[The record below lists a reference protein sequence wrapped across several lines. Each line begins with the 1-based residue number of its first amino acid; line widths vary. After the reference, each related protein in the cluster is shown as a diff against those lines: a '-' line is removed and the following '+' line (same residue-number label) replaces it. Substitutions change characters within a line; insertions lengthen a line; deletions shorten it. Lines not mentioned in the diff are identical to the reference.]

1 MKMRRAG
8 LGFLSASLAAALAA
22 GAPATVLAASPE
34 FARTAEEW
42 AVLRDNTLEYE
53 EIPDLIHEYNSTVQ
67 NNMVSYDDYRGKDA
81 NEIADDYREAAQTL
95 YDSIEWPSE
104 DDSGYAM
111 LYSAAETAQAQ
122 ARQME
127 KMADDNVSDGMII
140 KWQYDQVEASLS
152 STAQNLMN
160 QYYQLQENL
169 KTAQSG
175 KELAEASLQ
184 AVQTQASLG
193 MATNNDVLTAQEAV
207 KTAEAGIIS
216 IQSSIQSVKQNLQV
230 MTGWAYN
237 SQPEIAPMPQV
248 DVTRIDSMNPE
259 TDLEK
264 ALARSADESLLQAIG
279 LSLSAP
285 AYTPNAIMTYKD
297 QKSRERQMR
306 ITFLSIGLTT
316 VVLMLLL
323 AFCGK
328 LYMGYLDEK
337 AHKAELES
345 RIASWPV
352 LYTPDQLRNNL
363 ADTQKWQVQAR
374 TLAKRRI
381 AAALMTELSTITP
394 EAIHITGMRVT
405 FKDVNPG
412 KQEAQRGTKKP
423 SEPEE
428 SAVAVLTGSVAG
440 DMLQRESQLA
450 EFLSQLEH
458 SPMVLSLVVEK
469 QQTDTEILSFVATLR
484 LV

>member
-42 AVLRDNTLEYE
+42 AALRDNTLEYE

-264 ALARSADESLLQAIG
+264 ALETNYTLMIDKRTLENTDDAANQQIARQTIANDEQKIASGLTDLYNQVLQARDSYNQAQSALALEEQNMAATQTRYDLGMVSRLEYLQAQNTYVQSQADFRIQE
-279 LSLSAP
+279 LSLQAAMD
-285 AYTPNAIMTYKD
+285 AYDWALQGNLT
-297 QKSRERQMR
+297 
-306 ITFLSIGLTT
+306 LS
-316 VVLMLLL
+316 
-323 AFCGK
+323 
-328 LYMGYLDEK
+328 
-337 AHKAELES
+337 
-345 RIASWPV
+345 
-352 LYTPDQLRNNL
+352 
-363 ADTQKWQVQAR
+363 
-374 TLAKRRI
+374 
-381 AAALMTELSTITP
+381 
-394 EAIHITGMRVT
+394 
-405 FKDVNPG
+405 
-412 KQEAQRGTKKP
+412 
-423 SEPEE
+423 
-428 SAVAVLTGSVAG
+428 
-440 DMLQRESQLA
+440 
-450 EFLSQLEH
+450 
-458 SPMVLSLVVEK
+458 
-469 QQTDTEILSFVATLR
+469 
-484 LV
+484 

>member
-42 AVLRDNTLEYE
+42 AALRDNTLEYE

-264 ALARSADESLLQAIG
+264 ALETNYTLMIDKRTLENTDDAANQQIARQTIANDEQKIASGLTDLYNQVLQARDSYNQAQSALALEEQNMAATQTRYDLGMVTRLEYLQAQNTYVQSQADFRIQE
-279 LSLSAP
+279 LSLQAAMD
-285 AYTPNAIMTYKD
+285 AYDWALKGSLT
-297 QKSRERQMR
+297 
-306 ITFLSIGLTT
+306 LS
-316 VVLMLLL
+316 
-323 AFCGK
+323 
-328 LYMGYLDEK
+328 
-337 AHKAELES
+337 
-345 RIASWPV
+345 
-352 LYTPDQLRNNL
+352 
-363 ADTQKWQVQAR
+363 
-374 TLAKRRI
+374 
-381 AAALMTELSTITP
+381 
-394 EAIHITGMRVT
+394 
-405 FKDVNPG
+405 
-412 KQEAQRGTKKP
+412 
-423 SEPEE
+423 
-428 SAVAVLTGSVAG
+428 
-440 DMLQRESQLA
+440 
-450 EFLSQLEH
+450 
-458 SPMVLSLVVEK
+458 
-469 QQTDTEILSFVATLR
+469 
-484 LV
+484 

>member
-42 AVLRDNTLEYE
+42 AALRDNTLEYE

-207 KTAEAGIIS
+207 KTAEAGVIS
-216 IQSSIQSVKQNLQV
+216 AESNIQSVKQNLQV

-237 SQPEIAPMPQV
+237 SEPEIAQMPPV
-248 DVTRIDSMNPE
+248 DVTRIDAMNPE

-264 ALARSADESLLQAIG
+264 ALENNYTLLIAKRTLENTSDAANQQIQRQTIANTEQQIASGLTDLYSQVIQARNTYDQARSALELEEKNMAAAETKYGLGMISRLEYLQARN
-279 LSLSAP
+279 
-285 AYTPNAIMTYKD
+285 AY
-297 QKSRERQMR
+297 
-306 ITFLSIGLTT
+306 
-316 VVLMLLL
+316 V
-323 AFCGK
+323 
-328 LYMGYLDEK
+328 
-337 AHKAELES
+337 
-345 RIASWPV
+345 
-352 LYTPDQLRNNL
+352 
-363 ADTQKWQVQAR
+363 
-374 TLAKRRI
+374 
-381 AAALMTELSTITP
+381 
-394 EAIHITGMRVT
+394 
-405 FKDVNPG
+405 
-412 KQEAQRGTKKP
+412 
-423 SEPEE
+423 
-428 SAVAVLTGSVAG
+428 
-440 DMLQRESQLA
+440 ESQANFRIQELA
-450 EFLSQLEH
+450 LQSAMDAYDWALRGN
-458 SPMVLSLVVEK
+458 MVLG
-469 QQTDTEILSFVATLR
+469 
-484 LV
+484 

>member
-264 ALARSADESLLQAIG
+264 ALETNYTLMIDKRTLENTDDAANQQIARQTIANDEQKIASGLTDLYNQVLQARDSYNQAQSALALEEQNMAATQTRYDLGMVSRLEYLQAQNTYVQSQADFRIQE
-279 LSLSAP
+279 LSLQAAMD
-285 AYTPNAIMTYKD
+285 AYDWALKGSLT
-297 QKSRERQMR
+297 
-306 ITFLSIGLTT
+306 LS
-316 VVLMLLL
+316 
-323 AFCGK
+323 
-328 LYMGYLDEK
+328 
-337 AHKAELES
+337 
-345 RIASWPV
+345 
-352 LYTPDQLRNNL
+352 
-363 ADTQKWQVQAR
+363 
-374 TLAKRRI
+374 
-381 AAALMTELSTITP
+381 
-394 EAIHITGMRVT
+394 
-405 FKDVNPG
+405 
-412 KQEAQRGTKKP
+412 
-423 SEPEE
+423 
-428 SAVAVLTGSVAG
+428 
-440 DMLQRESQLA
+440 
-450 EFLSQLEH
+450 
-458 SPMVLSLVVEK
+458 
-469 QQTDTEILSFVATLR
+469 
-484 LV
+484 

>member
-42 AVLRDNTLEYE
+42 AALRDNTLEYE

-230 MTGWAYN
+230 LTGWAYN

-264 ALARSADESLLQAIG
+264 ALETNYTLMIDKRTLENTDDAANQQIARQTIANDEQKIASGLTDLYNQVLQARDSYNQAQSALALEEQNMAATQTRYDLGMVSRLEYLQAQNTYVQSQADFHIQE
-279 LSLSAP
+279 LSLQAAMD
-285 AYTPNAIMTYKD
+285 AYDWALKGSLT
-297 QKSRERQMR
+297 
-306 ITFLSIGLTT
+306 LS
-316 VVLMLLL
+316 
-323 AFCGK
+323 
-328 LYMGYLDEK
+328 
-337 AHKAELES
+337 
-345 RIASWPV
+345 
-352 LYTPDQLRNNL
+352 
-363 ADTQKWQVQAR
+363 
-374 TLAKRRI
+374 
-381 AAALMTELSTITP
+381 
-394 EAIHITGMRVT
+394 
-405 FKDVNPG
+405 
-412 KQEAQRGTKKP
+412 
-423 SEPEE
+423 
-428 SAVAVLTGSVAG
+428 
-440 DMLQRESQLA
+440 
-450 EFLSQLEH
+450 
-458 SPMVLSLVVEK
+458 
-469 QQTDTEILSFVATLR
+469 
-484 LV
+484 

>member
-264 ALARSADESLLQAIG
+264 ALETNYTLMIDKRTLENTDDAANQQIARQTIANDEQKIASGLTDLYNQVLQARDSYNQAQSALALEEQNMAATQTRYDLGMVSRLEYLQAQNTYVQSQADFHIQE
-279 LSLSAP
+279 LSLQAAMD
-285 AYTPNAIMTYKD
+285 AYDWALKGSLT
-297 QKSRERQMR
+297 
-306 ITFLSIGLTT
+306 LS
-316 VVLMLLL
+316 
-323 AFCGK
+323 
-328 LYMGYLDEK
+328 
-337 AHKAELES
+337 
-345 RIASWPV
+345 
-352 LYTPDQLRNNL
+352 
-363 ADTQKWQVQAR
+363 
-374 TLAKRRI
+374 
-381 AAALMTELSTITP
+381 
-394 EAIHITGMRVT
+394 
-405 FKDVNPG
+405 
-412 KQEAQRGTKKP
+412 
-423 SEPEE
+423 
-428 SAVAVLTGSVAG
+428 
-440 DMLQRESQLA
+440 
-450 EFLSQLEH
+450 
-458 SPMVLSLVVEK
+458 
-469 QQTDTEILSFVATLR
+469 
-484 LV
+484 

>member
-42 AVLRDNTLEYE
+42 AALRDNTLEYE

-264 ALARSADESLLQAIG
+264 ALETNYTLMIDKRTLENTDDAANQQIARQTIANDEQKIASGLTDLYNQVLQARDSYNQAQSALALEEQNMAATQTRYDLGMVSRLEYLQAQNTYVQSQADFRIQELSLQAAMDAYDWEKNAVFSLLPGSGRSDGGFFPGGSHGRLSVG
-279 LSLSAP
+279 L
-285 AYTPNAIMTYKD
+285 
-297 QKSRERQMR
+297 
-306 ITFLSIGLTT
+306 
-316 VVLMLLL
+316 
-323 AFCGK
+323 
-328 LYMGYLDEK
+328 
-337 AHKAELES
+337 
-345 RIASWPV
+345 
-352 LYTPDQLRNNL
+352 
-363 ADTQKWQVQAR
+363 
-374 TLAKRRI
+374 
-381 AAALMTELSTITP
+381 
-394 EAIHITGMRVT
+394 
-405 FKDVNPG
+405 
-412 KQEAQRGTKKP
+412 
-423 SEPEE
+423 
-428 SAVAVLTGSVAG
+428 
-440 DMLQRESQLA
+440 
-450 EFLSQLEH
+450 
-458 SPMVLSLVVEK
+458 
-469 QQTDTEILSFVATLR
+469 
-484 LV
+484 

>member
-216 IQSSIQSVKQNLQV
+216 IQSRIQSVKQNLQV

-264 ALARSADESLLQAIG
+264 ALETNYTLMIDKRTLENTDDAANQQIARQTIANDEQKIASGLTDLYNQVLQARDSYNQAQSALALEEQNMAATQTRYDLGMVSRLEYLQAQNTYVQSQADFRIQE
-279 LSLSAP
+279 LSLQAAMD
-285 AYTPNAIMTYKD
+285 AYDWALKGSLT
-297 QKSRERQMR
+297 
-306 ITFLSIGLTT
+306 LS
-316 VVLMLLL
+316 
-323 AFCGK
+323 
-328 LYMGYLDEK
+328 
-337 AHKAELES
+337 
-345 RIASWPV
+345 
-352 LYTPDQLRNNL
+352 
-363 ADTQKWQVQAR
+363 
-374 TLAKRRI
+374 
-381 AAALMTELSTITP
+381 
-394 EAIHITGMRVT
+394 
-405 FKDVNPG
+405 
-412 KQEAQRGTKKP
+412 
-423 SEPEE
+423 
-428 SAVAVLTGSVAG
+428 
-440 DMLQRESQLA
+440 
-450 EFLSQLEH
+450 
-458 SPMVLSLVVEK
+458 
-469 QQTDTEILSFVATLR
+469 
-484 LV
+484 

>member
-264 ALARSADESLLQAIG
+264 ALETNYTLMIDKRTLENTDDAANQQIARQTIANDEQKIASGLTDLYNQVLQARDSYNQAQSALALEEQNMAATQTRYDLGMVSRLEYLQTQNTYVQSQADFRIQE
-279 LSLSAP
+279 LSLQAAMD
-285 AYTPNAIMTYKD
+285 AYDWALKGSLT
-297 QKSRERQMR
+297 
-306 ITFLSIGLTT
+306 LS
-316 VVLMLLL
+316 
-323 AFCGK
+323 
-328 LYMGYLDEK
+328 
-337 AHKAELES
+337 
-345 RIASWPV
+345 
-352 LYTPDQLRNNL
+352 
-363 ADTQKWQVQAR
+363 
-374 TLAKRRI
+374 
-381 AAALMTELSTITP
+381 
-394 EAIHITGMRVT
+394 
-405 FKDVNPG
+405 
-412 KQEAQRGTKKP
+412 
-423 SEPEE
+423 
-428 SAVAVLTGSVAG
+428 
-440 DMLQRESQLA
+440 
-450 EFLSQLEH
+450 
-458 SPMVLSLVVEK
+458 
-469 QQTDTEILSFVATLR
+469 
-484 LV
+484 

>member
-8 LGFLSASLAAALAA
+8 LGFLSASLEAALAA

-42 AVLRDNTLEYE
+42 AALRDNTLEYE

-264 ALARSADESLLQAIG
+264 ALETNYTLMIDKRTLENTDDAANQQIARQTIANDEQKIASGLTDLYNQVLQARDSYNQAQSALALEEQNMAATQTRYDLGMVSRLEYLQAQNTYVQSQADFHIQE
-279 LSLSAP
+279 LSLQAAMD
-285 AYTPNAIMTYKD
+285 AYDWALKGSLT
-297 QKSRERQMR
+297 
-306 ITFLSIGLTT
+306 LS
-316 VVLMLLL
+316 
-323 AFCGK
+323 
-328 LYMGYLDEK
+328 
-337 AHKAELES
+337 
-345 RIASWPV
+345 
-352 LYTPDQLRNNL
+352 
-363 ADTQKWQVQAR
+363 
-374 TLAKRRI
+374 
-381 AAALMTELSTITP
+381 
-394 EAIHITGMRVT
+394 
-405 FKDVNPG
+405 
-412 KQEAQRGTKKP
+412 
-423 SEPEE
+423 
-428 SAVAVLTGSVAG
+428 
-440 DMLQRESQLA
+440 
-450 EFLSQLEH
+450 
-458 SPMVLSLVVEK
+458 
-469 QQTDTEILSFVATLR
+469 
-484 LV
+484 

>member
-42 AVLRDNTLEYE
+42 AALRDNTLEYE

-95 YDSIEWPSE
+95 YDSSEWPSE

-264 ALARSADESLLQAIG
+264 ALETNYTLMIDKRTLENTDDAANQQIARQTIANDEQKIASGLTDLYNQVLQARDSYNQAQSALALEEQNMAATQTRYDLGMVSRLEYLQAQNTYVQSQADFRIQE
-279 LSLSAP
+279 LSLQAAMD
-285 AYTPNAIMTYKD
+285 AYDWALKGSLT
-297 QKSRERQMR
+297 
-306 ITFLSIGLTT
+306 LS
-316 VVLMLLL
+316 
-323 AFCGK
+323 
-328 LYMGYLDEK
+328 
-337 AHKAELES
+337 
-345 RIASWPV
+345 
-352 LYTPDQLRNNL
+352 
-363 ADTQKWQVQAR
+363 
-374 TLAKRRI
+374 
-381 AAALMTELSTITP
+381 
-394 EAIHITGMRVT
+394 
-405 FKDVNPG
+405 
-412 KQEAQRGTKKP
+412 
-423 SEPEE
+423 
-428 SAVAVLTGSVAG
+428 
-440 DMLQRESQLA
+440 
-450 EFLSQLEH
+450 
-458 SPMVLSLVVEK
+458 
-469 QQTDTEILSFVATLR
+469 
-484 LV
+484 

>member
-42 AVLRDNTLEYE
+42 AALRDNTLEYE

-264 ALARSADESLLQAIG
+264 ALETNYTLMIDKRTLENTDDAANQQIARQTIANDEQKIASGLTDLYNQVLQARDSYNQAQSALALEEQNMAATQTRYDLGMISRLEYLQAQNTYVQSQADFRIQE
-279 LSLSAP
+279 LSLQAAMD
-285 AYTPNAIMTYKD
+285 AYDWVLKGSLT
-297 QKSRERQMR
+297 
-306 ITFLSIGLTT
+306 LS
-316 VVLMLLL
+316 
-323 AFCGK
+323 
-328 LYMGYLDEK
+328 
-337 AHKAELES
+337 
-345 RIASWPV
+345 
-352 LYTPDQLRNNL
+352 
-363 ADTQKWQVQAR
+363 
-374 TLAKRRI
+374 
-381 AAALMTELSTITP
+381 
-394 EAIHITGMRVT
+394 
-405 FKDVNPG
+405 
-412 KQEAQRGTKKP
+412 
-423 SEPEE
+423 
-428 SAVAVLTGSVAG
+428 
-440 DMLQRESQLA
+440 
-450 EFLSQLEH
+450 
-458 SPMVLSLVVEK
+458 
-469 QQTDTEILSFVATLR
+469 
-484 LV
+484 